1 MKRKWMLTGAAAI
14 FLVSSS
20 AGVYAGAQL
29 QEIKAYLDS
38 GMKFQMDGK
47 PFQPVNDK
55 GAVMAPISYNNST
68 YLPVRAI
75 SNALGVAVSYD
86 SATHTVIL
94 GEKTEGVSI
103 AGGFRDHLRTKDPDL
118 TSYQGKDYKDVFL
131 NNLSGNRSA
140 SFMLYPEG
148 KYQKLYLQVAAIG
161 QDIEEFF
168 VKDSDTDVKLEID
181 SVSISD
187 SLKTFEIDIS
197 GVDSLYVHAKVQ
209 DGGSIF
215 VPLTTSY
222 YK

>member
-1 MKRKWMLTGAAAI
+1 MKKKWMLTGAAAI

-29 QEIKAYLDS
+29 KEIKAYLDS

-118 TSYQGKDYKDVFL
+118 TGYNGKDYKDVFL

-168 VKDSDTDVKLEID
+168 VQDSDSDVKLEID
-181 SVSISD
+181 SVSISEG
-187 SLKTFEIDIS
+187 LKTFEIDIS
-197 GVDSLYVHAKVQ
+197 GIDTLYVHAKIR